1 MFTPLLLAP
10 IILATGTVVATAML
24 AQSVGVLAPFVFA
37 VTYVLGLGAVLLMNI
52 GVFGLVD
59 AKFSVSWAG
68 VWLEIF
74 WPLWATSFAPNA
86 ISALF
91 ACWFSRPPTR
101 TDAIRLLSLYLLLI
115 LFAVQSGW
123 LIDAGPAYLISVFV
137 VPSATF
143 FAIAGWNRANGARRE
158 SSTLRGASRP

>member
-1 MFTPLLLAP
+1 MF
-10 IILATGTVVATAML
+10 V
-24 AQSVGVLAPFVFA
+24 
-37 VTYVLGLGAVLLMNI
+37 VTYVLGEGAVLLMNI

-74 WPLWATSFAPNA
+74 WPLWTTFFAPNA
-86 ISALF
+86 ISAFF
-91 ACWFSRPPTR
+91 ACWF
-101 TDAIRLLSLYLLLI
+101 LLLI
-115 LFAVQSGW
+115 LFAVQIGW

-137 VPSATF
+137 VLSAPF
-143 FAIAGWNRANGARRE
+143 FAITGWNRATNGARRE